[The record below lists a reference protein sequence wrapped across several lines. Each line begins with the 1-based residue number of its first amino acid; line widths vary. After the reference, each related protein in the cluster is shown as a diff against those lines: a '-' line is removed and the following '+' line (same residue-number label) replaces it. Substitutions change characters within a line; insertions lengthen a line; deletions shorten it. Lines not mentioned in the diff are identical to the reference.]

1 MAIVDNTLLKE
12 YLPEIQGTGIDAELT
27 ALISRVETAIARFLS
42 FPEVTQSS
50 TVLGPTLDSHAY
62 TFHLDGPQYM
72 NPSVL
77 QLPVKPVTAIAS
89 IHSDPDRQYGSDTLI
104 DATTYTF
111 NKHTGQVFLD
121 PIKATDTFD
130 RSFRAIK
137 AVVTAGYTSSTAPHD
152 LKHAICVWASQ
163 MQRNKS
169 AQGRNSISNRGGSIT
184 ASPKFMPEEVKEL
197 IYPFRCFGA
206 VL

>member
-27 ALISRVETAIARFLS
+27 ALISRVETAIARYLS

-62 TFHLDGPQYM
+62 TFHLDGPLHM
-72 NPSVL
+72 NPMVL
-77 QLPVKPVTAIAS
+77 QLPIKPVTAITS
-89 IHSDPDRQYGSDTLI
+89 IHSDPDRQYTSDTLI
-104 DATTYTF
+104 DSSTYSFDKFTA
-111 NKHTGQVFLD
+111 QVILD
-121 PIKATDTFD
+121 PISATDTFD

-137 AVVTAGYTSSTAPHD
+137 AVVTAGYTSSTAPDD

-163 MQRNKS
+163 IQRNKS

-184 ASPKFMPEEVKEL
+184 ASVKTMPDEVKQL
-197 IYPFRCFGA
+197 LYPFRCYGA
-206 VL
+206 IL

>member
-27 ALISRVETAIARFLS
+27 ALISRVESAIARYLS

-50 TVLGPTLDSHAY
+50 TVMGPTLDSHAY
-62 TFHLDGPQYM
+62 TFHIDGPQYM
-72 NPSVL
+72 NPMVL
-77 QLPVKPVTAIAS
+77 QLPVKPVTAITS
-89 IHSDPDRQYGSDTLI
+89 IHSDPDRQYTSDTLI
-104 DATTYTF
+104 DASTYTF

-121 PIKATDTFD
+121 PISATNTFD
-130 RSFRAIK
+130 RGFRAIK
-137 AVVTAGYTSSTAPHD
+137 AVVTAGFTTATAPHD

-163 MQRNKS
+163 IQRNKS
-169 AQGRNSISNRGGSIT
+169 AQGRNSISQRGGSIT
-184 ASPKFMPEEVKEL
+184 ASPKTIPEEAKEL
-197 IYPFRCFGA
+197 LYPFRVFGG

>member
-1 MAIVDNTLLKE
+1 MAIVDNALLKE
-12 YLPEIQGTGIDAELT
+12 YLPEIQGAGIDAELT
-27 ALISRVETAIARFLS
+27 ALISRVETAIARYLS

-50 TVLGPTLDSHAY
+50 TVMGPTLDSHAY

-77 QLPVKPVTAIAS
+77 QLPVKPVTAITS

-104 DATTYTF
+104 DASTYTF
-111 NKHTGQVFLD
+111 NKHNGQVFLD
-121 PIKATDTFD
+121 PVTAINVFD

-137 AVVTAGYTSSTAPHD
+137 AVVTAGFTSATAPHD

-163 MQRNKS
+163 LQRNKG
-169 AQGRNSISNRGGSIT
+169 AQGRNSISNRGGSIS
-184 ASPKFMPEEVKEL
+184 ASAKSMPEEVKEL
-197 IYPFRCFGA
+197 LFPFRCFGA

>member
-1 MAIVDNTLLKE
+1 MAIVVNSLLKE
-12 YLPEIQGTGIDAELT
+12 YLPEVQGSGIDSELT
-27 ALISRVETAIARFLS
+27 SLINRVETAIARYLS

-50 TVLGPTLDSHAY
+50 TIMGPTLDSHAY

-77 QLPVKPVTAIAS
+77 QLPVRPVTAITS
-89 IHSDPDRQYGSDTLI
+89 IHSDPDRQYSSDTLI
-104 DATTYTF
+104 DASTYTF

-121 PIKATDTFD
+121 PITATNTFD

-137 AVVTAGYTSSTAPHD
+137 AVVTAGYTSSTAPDD

-163 MQRNKS
+163 IQRNKS
-169 AQGRNSISNRGGSIT
+169 AQGRNSMSQRGGSIT
-184 ASPKFMPEEVKEL
+184 ASPKTIPEEV
-197 IYPFRCFGA
+197 
-206 VL
+206 